1 MARPE
6 KEASVAEIKDKL
18 EKAKSVILTDYRG
31 LTFEQISDLRN
42 KLRAQGVEYKVFKN
56 TLAKIA
62 ARELELSDLDPY
74 LVGPT
79 AMALSYD
86 DPIASAKIL
95 RDFAK
100 TSKLLEL
107 KGGVVEGAV
116 IDGEKVKTLADI
128 PPKEVLLA
136 MFMGGLRSPL
146 YGLAGSLNQITAG
159 LARALSQVAAQK
171 GA

>member
-6 KEASVAEIKDKL
+6 KEAAVEEIKEKIG
-18 EKAKSVILTDYRG
+18 KAKSVILTDYRG
-31 LTFEQISDLRN
+31 LNFEQISDLRN

-56 TLAKIA
+56 TLAKLA
-62 ARELELSDLDPY
+62 TKDLDLTELDSY

-79 AMALSYD
+79 AMVISYED
-86 DPIASAKIL
+86 AVAPAKTL
-95 RDFAK
+95 VDFARI
-100 TSKLLEL
+100 TKLLEL

-116 IDGEKVKTLADI
+116 VDGESVRTLATI
-128 PPKEVLLA
+128 PPKDVLLA

-159 LARALSQVAAQK
+159 LARVLNQVAQQK